1 MSFEPVSGF
10 CIATADQS
18 RSVLLYSRQPAE
30 ELTGV
35 AVGACDE
42 PGSSL
47 QLLQVLLQI
56 KHGVQPRGYTAMDD
70 SSDAFLVTDDQALR
84 RRRGVRGFPHRYD
97 LGEEWRQWT
106 GLPFVYSRWYARKGL
121 DPADSL
127 LLEDSLYVG
136 MEDGVQALFDESE
149 PRDDV
154 LMLPK
159 DVSEYIRGFRFFMG
173 LSEYKSVDL
182 FRQYLQQTGAR
193 GPVARS
199 GGCGMAKVTERCYEQ
214 TGRTAFICDFSPTRS
229 GEPDAVRQAAIDA
242 DFISVA
248 YNPGRA
254 VRVNSAML
262 AAAIKR
268 ADWGRRYCVYP
279 WPPAT

>member
-1 MSFEPVSGF
+1 MTVSVARLPFLSAQPFYKDMERRGFHLHEMLPNQVAPALREGAIDAAPVPLVDAFHLGDGFEPVSGF
-10 CIATADQS
+10 GISTVDES
-18 RSVLLYSRQPAE
+18 RSVLLYSRRPIDR
-30 ELTGV
+30 LTGV
-35 AVGACDE
+35 TVGVCDE

-47 QLLQVLLQI
+47 QLLQVLLQV

-84 RRRGVRGFPHRYD
+84 RRRGARGYPHRYD

-106 GLPFVYSRWYARKGL
+106 GLPFVYARWYVRKGL
-121 DPADSL
+121 DPTDAL
-127 LLEDSLYVG
+127 LLEDALYVG

-182 FRQYLQQTGAR
+182 FRQYLEQMDPEAR
-193 GPVARS
+193 
-199 GGCGMAKVTERCYEQ
+199 
-214 TGRTAFICDFSPTRS
+214 
-229 GEPDAVRQAAIDA
+229 
-242 DFISVA
+242 
-248 YNPGRA
+248 
-254 VRVNSAML
+254 
-262 AAAIKR
+262 
-268 ADWGRRYCVYP
+268 
-279 WPPAT
+279 